1 MNVLEKELE
10 DILFE
15 HIDSFE
21 VLYERGFEHYCQRK
35 YRQVNLGDYGVADII
50 GINDFESE
58 VHREIVVN
66 IYELKK
72 EEISVTTF
80 LQAIRYAK
88 ALKILLENS
97 IKDAEFHYNIILIGK
112 RISISSDFVYLPD
125 FYENL
130 HIYTYK
136 IDFNKGI
143 YFNKEEGYKL
153 TNGKIPI
160 KSDFFFKEPI

>member
-15 HIDSFE
+15 YIDNFD
-21 VLYERGFEHYCQRK
+21 VLIDKNFEHYCEKK
-35 YRQVNLGDYGVADII
+35 YRQVDLGDYGIADII
-50 GINDFESE
+50 GIIEFENPKYRSFQ
-58 VHREIVVN
+58 IN

-72 EEISVTTF
+72 EEISVNTF

-88 ALKILLENS
+88 ALKLVFEKS
-97 IKDAEFHYNIILIGK
+97 IEDAVFEYNIILVGK
-112 RISISSDFVYLPD
+112 TVNIKSDFIYLPD

-160 KSDFFFKEPI
+160 NLDLFLK